1 MKTLQTDIL
10 IVGTGIAGLSFALR
24 AAEYA
29 SVIMATKKEQ
39 RASNTNHAQGGIA
52 SVLAPTDSVDR
63 HVADTLAA
71 GAGLCREEVVREIV
85 QEGPQAVRD
94 LIDWGVSFSRES
106 TEPSRWHL
114 GLEGGHSQAR
124 VVHAGDFTGREIEGA
139 LIGRARAH
147 PRIQIHEHHMATRL
161 LVARG
166 KQPGQ
171 MRCYGADIMTR
182 EGTQIRVFA
191 RAVLLATG
199 GAGQVYQHT
208 TNPSIAT
215 GDGIA
220 LAFRA
225 GARVANLEFMQ
236 FHPTSLYRPG
246 QRTFLISEAVRGE
259 GAQLRNGAGAAFMTG
274 YDTRADLAPRD
285 VVARAIDQEM
295 KESGAPYVY
304 LDITHRSP
312 EDLTKRF
319 PNIYAHLQESG
330 LNMATDRIPVV
341 PAAHYLCGGV
351 RCGLDGSTDIDGLLV
366 SGEVACTGMHG
377 ANRLA
382 SNSLLEAVVISRR
395 ASERLRQNL
404 SEATTPVDMPPP
416 SEPGGRLPG
425 VVVAHLKRDA
435 RQIMWDYVG
444 IVRTNQRL
452 DWARRSL
459 ARLRGEVDLLQSD
472 AASTYEIVELKNILT
487 CAQLMVDSA
496 RLRSESR
503 GLHYNT
509 DAQVASDLK
518 PGEDTV
524 LCRTDDYV
532 TA

>member
-1 MKTLQTDIL
+1 M
-10 IVGTGIAGLSFALR
+10 
-24 AAEYA
+24 
-29 SVIMATKKEQ
+29 
-39 RASNTNHAQGGIA
+39 
-52 SVLAPTDSVDR
+52 R
-63 HVADTLAA
+63 HLDA
-71 GAGLCREEVVREIV
+71 EEVK
-85 QEGPQAVRD
+85 
-94 LIDWGVSFSRES
+94 S
-106 TEPSRWHL
+106 
-114 GLEGGHSQAR
+114 
-124 VVHAGDFTGREIEGA
+124 
-139 LIGRARAH
+139 
-147 PRIQIHEHHMATRL
+147 
-161 LVARG
+161 
-166 KQPGQ
+166 
-171 MRCYGADIMTR
+171 
-182 EGTQIRVFA
+182 
-191 RAVLLATG
+191 
-199 GAGQVYQHT
+199 
-208 TNPSIAT
+208 
-215 GDGIA
+215 
-220 LAFRA
+220 
-225 GARVANLEFMQ
+225 
-236 FHPTSLYRPG
+236 
-246 QRTFLISEAVRGE
+246 
-259 GAQLRNGAGAAFMTG
+259 
-274 YDTRADLAPRD
+274 
-285 VVARAIDQEM
+285 
-295 KESGAPYVY
+295 
-304 LDITHRSP
+304 
-312 EDLTKRF
+312 RF
-319 PNIYAHLQESG
+319 PNIYKFCKESI
-330 LNMATDRIPVV
+330 NIDISRDPIPVV

-351 RCGLDGSTDIDGLLV
+351 QCGLDGSTNIEGLLV

-395 ASERLRQNL
+395 ASERLRKNL
-404 SEATTPVDMPPP
+404 SEATTPVDIPPP

-509 DAQVASDLK
+509 DAPVASDLK